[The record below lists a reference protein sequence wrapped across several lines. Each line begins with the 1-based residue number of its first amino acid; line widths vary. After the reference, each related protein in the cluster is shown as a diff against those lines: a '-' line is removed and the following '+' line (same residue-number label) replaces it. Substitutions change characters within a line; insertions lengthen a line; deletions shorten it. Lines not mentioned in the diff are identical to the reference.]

1 MDDAPAV
8 PETGIV
14 AVEALDL
21 GIGAAWSLIPPFA
34 RRRSAGELLATMR
47 HESIPLVSRALD
59 AVKKIGSCSPGLA
72 M

>member
-1 MDDAPAV
+1 MRDAPPF

-14 AVEALDL
+14 TVEAL
-21 GIGAAWSLIPPFA
+21 GMGNGAAWSLNPPSG
-34 RRRSAGELLATMR
+34 RRRSTGELLATMR
-47 HESIPLVSRALD
+47 HECILLASRALN